1 MNYDQVIDKI
11 NALEE
16 RLDIILLTMQDI
28 GHGASVEFRDK
39 LDRYRTHAL
48 LRQRRRDEE
57 NEVKSEYFELKTRI
71 AQLEADYPNI
81 VK

>member
-16 RLDIILLTMQDI
+16 RLDVLLLTMQI
-28 GHGASVEFRDK
+28 GHGASASLYDK
-39 LDRYRTHAL
+39 LDRMRNRAL
-48 LRQRRRDEE
+48 VRQRQRDEE
-57 NEVKSEYFELKTRI
+57 DEIKSEYWKLKLRLQEI
-71 AQLEADYPNI
+71 ESDYPNL

>member
-1 MNYDQVIDKI
+1 MNYDDKI

-39 LDRYRTHAL
+39 LDRMRNRAL
-48 LRQRRRDEE
+48 VRVRRRDEVE
-57 NEVKSEYFELKTRI
+57 GIKEEYWKCRQRLAEI
-71 AQLEADYPNI
+71 ESDYPDI

>member
-1 MNYDQVIDKI
+1 MNYDDKI

-39 LDRYRTHAL
+39 LDRIRNRAL
-48 LRQRRRDEE
+48 VRQHQRDEE
-57 NEVKSEYFELKTRI
+57 NSIKEEYWKLKMRLQEI
-71 AQLEADYPNI
+71 ESDYPNL